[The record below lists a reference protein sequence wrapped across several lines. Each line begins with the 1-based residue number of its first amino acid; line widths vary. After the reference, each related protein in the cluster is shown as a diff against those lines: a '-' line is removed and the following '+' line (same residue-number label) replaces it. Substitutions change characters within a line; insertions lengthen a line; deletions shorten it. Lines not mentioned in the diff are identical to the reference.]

1 VVGCWSTFKTS
12 IVEKTLQMIFDLFSK
27 REKKKELSGRPDVYQ
42 YDDVSRVLRVQ
53 IQQIL
58 IDAIGR
64 HFHVDPYG
72 RVQLGHNPDAWQW
85 IHKTLCR
92 ELGVHCLDSSTLE
105 AEQVLNFIGSTD
117 ADAFVDAVELCALWI
132 DRIAKPLTDD
142 DRQRWG
148 ITQQPQ
154 EALDEINY
162 RFRQAGFGYQFE
174 DGEVFRVDSQ
184 FTHEELVKPAL
195 KILNES
201 GFEGPQA
208 EFLEAHRKYRSGEY
222 EQSVVEAGKAFE
234 SSLKVICDKN
244 GWVYDNGARTSDL
257 LKVVRAEGLW
267 PDYLDGSFNQ
277 LVATLA
283 SGLPKVRNDAGAHGQ
298 GSEVRTV
305 PAYIAHYALNLCAA
319 KLALLAQANADR
331 PR

>member
-1 VVGCWSTFKTS
+1 
-12 IVEKTLQMIFDLFSK
+12 MIFDLFSLRK
-27 REKKKELSGRPDVYQ
+27 KKKELSGQSDVYQ
-42 YDDVSRVLRVQ
+42 YGDASNSLRVQ

-58 IDAIGR
+58 IDAMGP
-64 HFHVDPYG
+64 HCKTDHYG
-72 RVQLGHNPDAWQW
+72 NVRRAHNPDAWQLV
-85 IHKTLCR
+85 HKTLCR
-92 ELGVHCLDSSTLE
+92 ELGVHQLDSSSLE
-105 AEQVLNFIGSTD
+105 GDQFINFIGRAD
-117 ADAFVDAVELCALWI
+117 ADAFVDAVELCVRWI
-132 DRIAKPLTDD
+132 DRIAKPMPEYG
-142 DRQRWG
+142 RQPLG
-148 ITQQPQ
+148 IVQEPQ

-162 RFRQAGFGYQFE
+162 RFRQASFGYQFE

-195 KILNES
+195 KILNED
-201 GFEGPQA
+201 GFQGPQA

-244 GWVYDNGARTSDL
+244 SWSYHNGARTGDL
-257 LKVVRAEGLW
+257 LKVVRAKGLW
-267 PDYLDGSFNQ
+267 PDYLDGSFDQ

-319 KLALLAQANADR
+319 KLALLAQANADHLR
-331 PR
+331 